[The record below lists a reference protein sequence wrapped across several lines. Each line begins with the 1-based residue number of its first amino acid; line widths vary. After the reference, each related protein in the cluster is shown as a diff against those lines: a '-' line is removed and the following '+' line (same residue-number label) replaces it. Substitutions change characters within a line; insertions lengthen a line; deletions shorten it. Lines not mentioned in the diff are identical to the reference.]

1 MKMKKKQKENF
12 NLQLERGFITVILG
26 LLLSISSP
34 QLMYAKNT
42 IKPQLTE
49 EARVLFDMEKQ
60 LFNARMNVDWE
71 KMHSFQHPDFRKKI
85 SVAEIAYFEG
95 WAASDYREKAKQN
108 AHISGAY
115 VPSVDYMKK
124 SVYKKDPLGFPV
136 ERRYAWSGDPYITI
150 KSLSIEKISV
160 SRDGKYAKVKVMLK
174 GRQRLNPAVTRGGDY
189 EFAAQ
194 FPFTDYWE
202 KVNGNWVVTLL
213 SKPTHMSGTGALKF
227 FVPNDKSGWGKA
239 EFVEINPLD
248 LKLSLK

>member
-1 MKMKKKQKENF
+1 MKKKQKENF
-12 NLQLERGFITVILG
+12 NLQLKRGLITVIFG

-34 QLMYAKNT
+34 QLMYAKNAIT
-42 IKPQLTE
+42 PQLTE
-49 EARVLFDMEKQ
+49 DVRVLFDREKQ
-60 LFNARMNVDWE
+60 LFDARKNVDWE

-85 SVAEIAYFEG
+85 SVEEMRYFEG
-95 WAASDYREKAKQN
+95 WAASDYREKATQN

-124 SVYKKDPLGFPV
+124 NIYKKDPLGFPV
-136 ERRYAWSGDPYITI
+136 KRRYVWSGNSYLRI
-150 KSLSIEKISV
+150 KTFSLEKISI
-160 SRDGKYAKVKVMLK
+160 STDGKYAKVKVMLK
-174 GRQRLNPAVTRGGDY
+174 GRQRLNPAVVRWGHY

-194 FPFTDYWE
+194 YPKTDYWE
-202 KVNGNWVVTLL
+202 KVNGNWVITLL
-213 SKPTHMSGTGALKF
+213 SKPANLSGTGELKF

>member
-1 MKMKKKQKENF
+1 MKKKQKENF
-12 NLQLERGFITVILG
+12 NLQLKRGFITVILG
-26 LLLSISSP
+26 LLFAVSST
-34 QLMYAKNT
+34 QLIYAKNA

-71 KMHSFQHPDFRKKI
+71 KMYSLQHPEFRKKI
-85 SVAEIAYFEG
+85 SVAEMQYFEG

-115 VPSVDYMKK
+115 VPNVDYMKK
-124 SVYKKDPLGFPV
+124 NVYKKDPLGFPV
-136 ERRYAWSGDPYITI
+136 KRRYKFSEDPYLKVKTF
-150 KSLSIEKISV
+150 SLEKISI
-160 SRDGKYAKVKVMLK
+160 STDGKYAKLKVMLK
-174 GRQRLNPAVTRGGDY
+174 GRQRLNPAVVRGGYY

-194 FPFTDYWE
+194 FPKTDYWE
-202 KVNGNWVVTLL
+202 KVNGNWVITLL
-213 SKPTHMSGTGALKF
+213 SEPTNLSGTGALKF